1 MTISPRRRTWISFSF
16 LIGGFL
22 AFYLV
27 WSRLNSA
34 EPIEGAPAPMR
45 QVFEL
50 NGRVWKSL
58 FNERK
63 RSECAAPTKGKIP
76 RVNGKIG
83 LDADFDAKDW
93 KLEIVA
99 DEQDPASPHFS
110 VTLQDILAL
119 PRTDT
124 ATNFRCIEGWSED
137 MAFAGVKFSEFMK
150 AYNLRGK
157 PYVGLE
163 TVDGE
168 YYVSIDLESML
179 HSQTLLAYEM
189 NGEPLKP
196 ANGAPLRLVIP
207 VKYGIKNIKRIG
219 KIFFSDRRPP
229 DYWAEQG
236 YDWYAGL

>member
-1 MTISPRRRTWISFSF
+1 M
-16 LIGGFL
+16 
-22 AFYLV
+22 
-27 WSRLNSA
+27 
-34 EPIEGAPAPMR
+34 
-45 QVFEL
+45 
-50 NGRVWKSL
+50 
-58 FNERK
+58 
-63 RSECAAPTKGKIP
+63 
-76 RVNGKIG
+76 
-83 LDADFDAKDW
+83 
-93 KLEIVA
+93 KLEVVA
-99 DEQDPASPHFS
+99 DEQDPNSPHFS
-110 VTLQDILAL
+110 VTLKDILAL

-150 AYNLRGK
+150 AYNIRSK

-168 YYVSIDLESML
+168 YYVSIDLESMM
-179 HSQTLLAYEM
+179 HGQTLLAYEM